1 MSDFNLERENF
12 NNNSI
17 MIGVD
22 EVGRGSWAGPIVA
35 ASSWINFQNYKLLPK
50 DINDSKKISSK
61 TRKKIILSLNNSVKY
76 SSAIST
82 PEEIDR
88 YGLTVANT
96 IAMKRSLYCL
106 FQSFNENTIKKKLN
120 FKVYVDGNYMPDFSS
135 IDITLKKN
143 KMIKLDS
150 HDLYSLVKGDEKSKT
165 IALASIIAKETRD
178 SIMRNYSLKYSQY
191 KFDKHFGYGT
201 AKHREAILEFGI
213 TPIHRKSFKP
223 ISTIYSALQ

>member
-1 MSDFNLERENF
+1 MSDFNLERQNF

-106 FQSFNENTIKKKLN
+106 FQSFNENTLKKKLN

-143 KMIKLDS
+143 KIIKLDT

>member
-1 MSDFNLERENF
+1 MSDFNLERQNF

-143 KMIKLDS
+143 KMIKLDT

>member
-35 ASSWINFQNYKLLPK
+35 ASCWINFQNYKLLPK

-143 KMIKLDS
+143 KIIKLDT

-178 SIMRNYSLKYSQY
+178 SIMKNYSLSYPNY
-191 KFDKHFGYGT
+191 KFDNHFGYGT
-201 AKHREAILEFGI
+201 KKHSEAIEKFGI
-213 TPIHRKSFKP
+213 SPIHRKSFKP
-223 ISTIYSALQ
+223 ISPYIVN

>member
-35 ASSWINFQNYKLLPK
+35 ASSWINFQNYRLLPK

-61 TRKKIILSLNNSVKY
+61 TRKKIILSLNNSEKY

-120 FKVYVDGNYMPDFSS
+120 FKVYVDGNYKPDFSS

-143 KMIKLDS
+143 KMIKLGS
-150 HDLYSLVKGDEKSKT
+150 HELHSLVKGDEKSKT

-178 SIMRNYSLKYSQY
+178 TIMRNYSVKYSQY
-191 KFDKHFGYGT
+191 KFNNHFGYGT
-201 AKHREAILEFGI
+201 IKHREAILKFGI

-223 ISTIYSALQ
+223 ISTIYSALK

>member
-88 YGLTVANT
+88 YGLTVANI

-106 FQSFNENTIKKKLN
+106 FHSFNENTIKKKLN

-143 KMIKLDS
+143 KIIKLDT
-150 HDLYSLVKGDEKSKT
+150 HDLYSLVKGDAKSKT

-191 KFDKHFGYGT
+191 KFNKHFGYGT

-223 ISTIYSALQ
+223 ISTIYSAL

>member
-1 MSDFNLERENF
+1 MSDFNLERQNF

-135 IDITLKKN
+135 IDIILKKN
-143 KMIKLDS
+143 KMIKLDT

>member
-1 MSDFNLERENF
+1 MSDFNLERQNF

-143 KMIKLDS
+143 KIIKLNT

>member
-1 MSDFNLERENF
+1 MSDFNLERQNF

-50 DINDSKKISSK
+50 YINDSKKISSK

-143 KMIKLDS
+143 KIIKLDT

>member
-1 MSDFNLERENF
+1 MSDFNLERQNF

-120 FKVYVDGNYMPDFSS
+120 FKVYVDGNYKPDFSS

-143 KMIKLDS
+143 KIIKLDT

>member
-1 MSDFNLERENF
+1 MSDFNLERQNF

-106 FQSFNENTIKKKLN
+106 FQSFNENTIKKKIN

-143 KMIKLDS
+143 KIIKLDT

>member
-96 IAMKRSLYCL
+96 LAMKRSLYCL
-106 FQSFNENTIKKKLN
+106 FQSFNENTLKKKLN

-223 ISTIYSALQ
+223 ISTIYSAL

>member
-35 ASSWINFQNYKLLPK
+35 ASCWINFQNYKLLPK

-106 FQSFNENTIKKKLN
+106 FKSFNENTIKNKLN

-135 IDITLKKN
+135 VDITLKKN
-143 KMIKLDS
+143 KMIKLDT

-201 AKHREAILEFGI
+201 AKHREAILKFGI

>member
-135 IDITLKKN
+135 VDITLKKN
-143 KMIKLDS
+143 KMIKLDT

-223 ISTIYSALQ
+223 ISTIYSAL

>member
-143 KMIKLDS
+143 KIIKLDT

-223 ISTIYSALQ
+223 ISTIYSAL

>member
-143 KMIKLDS
+143 KIIKLDT

>member
-1 MSDFNLERENF
+1 MSDFNLERQNF

-106 FQSFNENTIKKKLN
+106 FHSFNENTLKKKLN

-143 KMIKLDS
+143 KIIKLDT

>member
-1 MSDFNLERENF
+1 MSDFNLERQNF

-35 ASSWINFQNYKLLPK
+35 ASCCINFQNYKLLPK

-106 FQSFNENTIKKKLN
+106 FQSFNENTLKKKLN

-143 KMIKLDS
+143 KMIKLDT

-191 KFDKHFGYGT
+191 KFNKHFGYGT

>member
-1 MSDFNLERENF
+1 MSDFNLEKENF

-17 MIGVD
+17 MIGID
-22 EVGRGSWAGPIVA
+22 EAGRGSWAGPIVA
-35 ASSWINFQNYKLLPK
+35 ASCWINFENYKLLSK

-88 YGLTVANT
+88 YGLTVANI
-96 IAMKRSLYCL
+96 IAMKRSIYCL
-106 FQSFNENTIKKKLN
+106 LHSFNENTIKKKLN
-120 FKVYVDGNYMPDFSS
+120 FKVYVDGNYKPDFSS

-143 KMIKLDS
+143 QMIKLDS

-178 SIMRNYSLKYSQY
+178 SIMRNYSVKYSQY
-191 KFDKHFGYGT
+191 KFNNHFGYGT
-201 AKHREAILEFGI
+201 AKHREAILLFGI

-223 ISTIYSALQ
+223 ISTIYSALK

>member
-1 MSDFNLERENF
+1 MSDFNLERQNF

-143 KMIKLDS
+143 KIIKLDS

>member
-35 ASSWINFQNYKLLPK
+35 ASCWINFQNYKLLPK

-143 KMIKLDS
+143 KIIKLDT

>member
-1 MSDFNLERENF
+1 MSDFNLERQNF

-106 FQSFNENTIKKKLN
+106 FHSFNENTLKKKLN

-143 KMIKLDS
+143 KIIKLDT

-223 ISTIYSALQ
+223 ISTIYSALK

>member
-61 TRKKIILSLNNSVKY
+61 TRKKIILSLNNYVKY

-143 KMIKLDS
+143 KIIKLDT

>member
-143 KMIKLDS
+143 KIIKLDT

-178 SIMRNYSLKYSQY
+178 TIMRNYSVKYSQY
-191 KFDKHFGYGT
+191 KFNNHFGYGT
-201 AKHREAILEFGI
+201 VKHREAILKFGI

>member
-1 MSDFNLERENF
+1 MSDFNLERKNF

-143 KMIKLDS
+143 KIIKLDT

>member
-143 KMIKLDS
+143 KIIKLNT

-223 ISTIYSALQ
+223 ISTIYSAL

>member
-96 IAMKRSLYCL
+96 LAMKRSLYCL

-143 KMIKLDS
+143 KIIKLDT

-223 ISTIYSALQ
+223 ISTIYSAL

>member
-1 MSDFNLERENF
+1 MSDFNLERQNF

-61 TRKKIILSLNNSVKY
+61 TRKKIILSLNNYVKY

-143 KMIKLDS
+143 KIIKLDT

>member
-1 MSDFNLERENF
+1 MADFNLEKENY
-12 NNNSI
+12 NNNCI

-22 EVGRGSWAGPIVA
+22 EAGRGSWAGPIVA
-35 ASSWINFQNYKLLPK
+35 ASCWINFQNYKLLPK

-143 KMIKLDS
+143 KIIKLDT

-223 ISTIYSALQ
+223 ISTIYSALK